1 VQNLWKRAV
10 DYFTQ
15 PERIF
20 GWLDTLLE
28 IFIILL
34 VARIAIRLMQ
44 KIMKSRLEPLE
55 SLPDTDPKKQRAKT
69 MLPLLEN
76 IVSYIIY
83 GFAGVLA
90 IQQLGVDITA
100 ILAGAGVVG
109 LAIGFGAQ
117 SLVKDLI
124 SGFFLLFDGLI
135 GVGDVI
141 TMEPHTGLVEKIG
154 IRNTQIRK
162 FSGELRTI
170 PNGDLTSFGN
180 FNRGFMRAIV
190 PVGVAYEANIE
201 DAMAVL
207 RKIALDYAE
216 QHQDI
221 VLEEP
226 MVQGVMNFNASDIEV
241 RVVIKVVP
249 GNQWQVE
256 RDLRRMI
263 KAYFDDRN
271 VEIPFPRHV
280 VYVRDENE
288 WDNTI
293 DASATPPETLGEQAE
308 LDKFGEFGVEEE
320 NLGKVHEEYRRL
332 KKSMQNW
339 SQRLRGGSSSEASSE
354 EKKE

>member
-1 VQNLWKRAV
+1 MQNLWQRAV

-15 PERIF
+15 PERII

-44 KIMKSRLEPLE
+44 RVIKSRLKPLE
-55 SLPDTDPKKQRAKT
+55 SLPDTDPKKQRSKT

-76 IVSYIIY
+76 IISYVIY
-83 GFAGVLA
+83 GLAGVLA

-124 SGFFLLFDGLI
+124 SGFFLLFDGLV

-141 TMEPHTGLVEKIG
+141 TIDAHTGLVEKIG

-207 RKIALDYAE
+207 RKIAQDYVNM
-216 QHQDI
+216 HQDI

-226 MVQGVMNFNASDIEV
+226 MIQGVMNFNASDVEV

-249 GNQWQVE
+249 GNQWQTE

-263 KAYFDDRN
+263 KAYFDNRN
-271 VEIPFPRHV
+271 VEIPFPRHI
-280 VYVRDENE
+280 VYVRDESE
-288 WDNTI
+288 WDNSI
-293 DASATPPETLGEQAE
+293 DVTDTPPEKIEELPD
-308 LDKFGEFGVEEE
+308 LDKFGEFGVDKE

-332 KKSMQNW
+332 KKSMKNW
-339 SQRLRGGSSSEASSE
+339 SQRLRGGSSSESSSE

>member
-1 VQNLWKRAV
+1 MQELWQRAV
-10 DYFTQ
+10 EYVTQ
-15 PERIF
+15 PERIL
-20 GWLDTLLE
+20 GWLDS
-28 IFIILL
+28 IIEVFLIIL
-34 VARIAIRLMQ
+34 VARILIKLVRRFMKNRLAP
-44 KIMKSRLEPLE
+44 LEP
-55 SLPDTDPKKQRAKT
+55 LPDTDPKKQRAKT

-76 IVSYIIY
+76 IVGYIIY
-83 GFAGVLA
+83 GFAGVLSL
-90 IQQLGVDITA
+90 QRLGVDITA

-124 SGFFLLFDGLI
+124 SGFFLLFDGLVA
-135 GVGDVI
+135 VGDVI

-207 RKIALDYAE
+207 RKIAQDYVE

-226 MVQGVMNFNASDIEV
+226 MVQGVMNFNASDVEV

-249 GNQWQVE
+249 GNQWQTE

-271 VEIPFPRHV
+271 VEIPFPRHI

-293 DASATPPETLGEQAE
+293 DATETPPEKVEELPE

-320 NLGKVHEEYRRL
+320 NLGKVHEEYHRL
-332 KKSMQNW
+332 KKSMKNW
-339 SQRLRGGSSSEASSE
+339 SQKLRGESSSE